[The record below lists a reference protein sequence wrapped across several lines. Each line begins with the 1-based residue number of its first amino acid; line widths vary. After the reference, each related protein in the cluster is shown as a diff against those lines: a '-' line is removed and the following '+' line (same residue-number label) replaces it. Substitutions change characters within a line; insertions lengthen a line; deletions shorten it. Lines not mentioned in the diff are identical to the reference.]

1 MESRSGTVRS
11 LVEASRDGF
20 WALDDA
26 GRTTYANARMAEL
39 LGRTPEQMATT
50 GPLDVAYD
58 EQGRADL
65 RQFLARLAE
74 APDHT
79 DGIDQVELVL
89 GRADGTPVRVD
100 ASVSPVRG
108 DDGRRSGWVLRVT
121 PRWGLGGLAQTLEAS
136 RHQLVTA
143 QRLANIGSWEW
154 DTESGRISWSDQ
166 MFRIVGASPQSWEP
180 TFERFVDCLHPD
192 DRERVEAAVRA
203 GIAAGTDF
211 AWDGRIVR
219 PDGEV
224 RWVNGLGTV
233 EGGRPGEPERMEGT
247 VQDVTD
253 LVLADQVAA
262 DANRRLHLLQAMASA
277 ANQTNTLEEALELAR
292 VGLPAFS
299 SWHAVAAFLTDG
311 DDHRVLDLTTG
322 PGLPDP
328 DLGLAALA
336 AANRSVEQT
345 PCPGLESTHTLV
357 AIPVVVDG
365 EVECI
370 VEVLADESPIDDHS
384 TALIDQISVQLG
396 HVAHRERFGRDLAE
410 ARDQAMEASRLK
422 SEFLAMMSHEIRTPM
437 NGVIGLND
445 LLLQTRL
452 DAHQLRLT
460 EGLKQAGFTL
470 LAIINDI
477 LDFSL
482 IEAGK
487 LELQNA
493 DFDVREVFEA
503 AAAELSA
510 TVHDKGLELVVAC
523 DPDVPRRLRG
533 DATRLRQVLTNLGSN
548 AIKFTDAGEVSIRG
562 HLLAEDGEQITLKV
576 DVVDS
581 GVGMDHEL
589 QERLFEAFTLAD
601 PSTTRQHGGTGLG
614 LAISARLV
622 EALGGE
628 VEVESSPGAGSAF
641 RFSATFERGQSPTPI
656 DDVTLLRGRRA
667 LVVDDNTTSR
677 ISLGDRLAAWGIRTV
692 LVGSVEEAL
701 SATDEHPPFDVALI
715 NLTLPDGDG
724 LSLSRAMDANTGDA
738 PRRLLLVPGHHVATA
753 TAAAATAGITRTLA
767 KPVRHSELHA
777 ALEAALTPA
786 PEPAAVPAGDGD
798 SIAGLR
804 VLVVEDND
812 VNQLV
817 AIGLLENLGCEVD
830 VVIDGVEAVAALTG
844 DHGYAAVLMDCRM
857 PRLDGYDATRR
868 VRATEPEG
876 ERVPIIAMTASATEG
891 ERERCLAA
899 GMDDF
904 LTKPVE
910 AERVR
915 AVVSKWLRDPTGET
929 HEEATR
935 RDVRRGRPAGARPPP
950 GRRAR
955 GAGQGRRQP
964 LRPELQQLHGRR
976 GRPRRRHP
984 RRHRRR
990 RPRRP
995 GAPRPPAQGQRR
1007 EHRPA
1012 PRRER
1017 RRPARAA
1024 RRRRHHPRRRGAPRP
1039 PRGRP
1044 LRRPARPQGAPR
1056 RLTPSGRDRSVVPD
1070 VWGVLP
1076 IGNHP
1081 QTSGTTRPLRVI
1093 PSRGPTL
1100 EVRPRHP
1107 CGRNPTATHPR
1118 GTTRK

>member
-1 MESRSGTVRS
+1 MESRSDPARS
-11 LVEASRDGF
+11 LIAASRDGF
-20 WALDDA
+20 WAFDDA
-26 GRTTYANARMAEL
+26 GRTTYTNARTAEL
-39 LGRTPEQMATT
+39 LGRTPEEMATT
-50 GPLDVAYD
+50 GLLDVAYD
-58 EQGRADL
+58 DAGRAEL
-65 RQFLARLAE
+65 HGFLARLSE
-74 APDHT
+74 APEHA

-89 GRADGTPVRVD
+89 GRTDGTPLRVE

-108 DDGRRSGWVLRVT
+108 DDGRRTDWLLRMT
-121 PRWGLGGLAQTLEAS
+121 PRHGQGGLAETLEAS

-154 DTESGRISWSDQ
+154 DTQSGRISWSDQ
-166 MFRIVGASPQSWEP
+166 MFRIVGAAPQSFEP
-180 TFERFVDCLHPD
+180 TYERFLDCLHPD
-192 DRERVEAAVRA
+192 DRERVDTEVRA
-203 GIAAGTDF
+203 GVDAASDF
-211 AWDGRIVR
+211 AWEGRVVQ
-219 PDGEV
+219 PDGNV
-224 RWVNGLGTV
+224 RWVSGLGTV

-253 LVLADQVAA
+253 LVLADQLAA
-262 DANRRLHLLQAMASA
+262 EANRRLHLLQAMATA
-277 ANQTNTLEEALELAR
+277 ANQTNSLQEALELAR
-292 VGLPAFS
+292 VGLPAYS
-299 SWHAVAAFLTDG
+299 TWHAVAAFLTEG
-311 DDHRVLDLTTG
+311 EGHRVVDLTTAA
-322 PGLPDP
+322 GLPDP
-328 DLGLAALA
+328 DLGLAALS
-336 AANRSVEQT
+336 AANRSVEET

-357 AIPVVVDG
+357 AIPVVVED
-365 EVECI
+365 EVECV
-370 VEVLADESPIDDHS
+370 VELLADESPIDDHAR
-384 TALIDQISVQLG
+384 ALIDQISAQLA
-396 HVAHRERFGRDLAE
+396 HVAHRERSARDLAE

-487 LELQNA
+487 LELKAA
-493 DFDVREVFEA
+493 DFDVRDVFEA
-503 AAAELSA
+503 AAAELSTA
-510 TVHDKGLELVVAC
+510 AHDKGLELVVAC

-562 HLLAEDGEQITLKV
+562 HLLAEDGEQISLKV

-581 GVGMDHEL
+581 GVGMDPGL
-589 QERLFEAFTLAD
+589 QSRLFEAFTMAD
-601 PSTTRQHGGTGLG
+601 PSTTRQQGGTGLG
-614 LAISARLV
+614 LAISARLI

-628 VEVESSPGAGSAF
+628 VEVESTPGAGSAF

-667 LVVDDNTTSR
+667 LVVDDNATSR
-677 ISLGDRLAAWGIRTV
+677 VSLGDRLAAWGIRTV

-701 SATDEHPPFDVALI
+701 AAMDEHTTFDVALI
-715 NLTLPDGDG
+715 NLSLPDGDG
-724 LSLSRAMDANTGDA
+724 LSLSRAMDASAGEA

-753 TAAAATAGITRTLA
+753 TAAAATAGITRTLP

-786 PEPAAVPAGDGD
+786 PTPAVAPDEEGA

-868 VRATEPEG
+868 VRAAEPEG
-876 ERVPIIAMTASATEG
+876 VRVPIIAMTASATEG

-910 AERVR
+910 ADRVR
-915 AVVSKWLRDPTGET
+915 AVVSRWLRDPTGET
-929 HEEATR
+929 HEEAPGATFDEDGLPVLDR
-935 RDVRRGRPAGARPPP
+935 HRVGELEELVKDGVSLFDRSSGNFMAGADGHVAAIRD
-950 GRRAR
+950 AIA
-955 GAGQGRRQP
+955 AGDPDALVTASHRLKGSAANIGLPRVANAADR
-964 LRPELQQLHGRR
+964 LELLGD
-976 GRPRRRHP
+976 G
-984 RRHRRR
+984 
-990 RPRRP
+990 
-995 GAPRPPAQGQRR
+995 
-1007 EHRPA
+1007 
-1012 PRRER
+1012 
-1017 RRPARAA
+1017 
-1024 RRRRHHPRRRGAPRP
+1024 
-1039 PRGRP
+1039 
-1044 LRRPARPQGAPR
+1044 
-1056 RLTPSGRDRSVVPD
+1056 
-1070 VWGVLP
+1070 
-1076 IGNHP
+1076 
-1081 QTSGTTRPLRVI
+1081 GTTRGADELLARLEAALFDGLRALKEH
-1093 PSRGPTL
+1093 RG
-1100 EVRPRHP
+1100 
-1107 CGRNPTATHPR
+1107 G
-1118 GTTRK
+1118 